1 MLKKNI
7 VLIDYESVQ
16 PEALACLEP
25 EHFSLFIFV
34 GASQAKVSV
43 NLAIAVQGMGDRARY
58 IQISG
63 NGPNALDFH
72 IAFYMGQLAL
82 AEPTAMFH
90 VISKD
95 KGFDPLIQH
104 LKSKKIAAARS
115 SSLES
120 MCSGPLAAAQSA
132 SERAT
137 AFALRL
143 QESKGGRPRTTK
155 TLSRSIQSFFQ
166 NHLSETAVLDV
177 LEALQAMGF
186 VQKVDDRV
194 MYADQ
199 QDPLGAQTSLLTE
212 SLPDE
217 QVPTTL

>member
-16 PEALACLEP
+16 PETLACLEP
-25 EHFSLFIFV
+25 AHFSLFIFV

-72 IAFYMGQLAL
+72 IAFYLGQLAL

-137 AFALRL
+137 AFALKL

-177 LEALQAMGF
+177 LEALQITGF

-194 MYADQ
+194 VYADQ

-217 QVPTTL
+217 QVATTL